1 MSVSDA
7 SSLAIAVLTAL
18 GVIIAVFTFRRSLAG
33 RAKLDMSLGRE
44 ILLHYTKDRE
54 LILTADFSFI
64 NKGALPGFAT
74 EISAIIY
81 EADEANL
88 AKRLVWRLYEVSTVT
103 GRNPGNGSTRRW
115 TRSDEQVGPLIVPGR
130 TSGSS
135 GVTRRI
141 RLYEEDAQTG
151 RPLSGNEIYKTKFTV
166 RATASNKEA
175 YQYKYRLVIG
185 PGDLADLETYCTE
198 KDGRW
203 DNRLVLRQQPRTDAD
218 EREVKRD
225 GLLYTSRGLLL
236 KAAKAQESAA
246 RQMIT

>member
-7 SSLAIAVLTAL
+7 TSLAIAVLTAL
-18 GVIIAVFTFRRSLAG
+18 GVIIALFTFRRSLAG

-81 EADEANL
+81 ETDEANP
-88 AKRLVWRLYEVSTVT
+88 AKKLVWLLYEVSTVT
-103 GRNPGNGSTRRW
+103 GRNPGNGSTQRW
-115 TRSDEQVGPLIVPGR
+115 TRSDEKVGPLIVPGR

-135 GVTRRI
+135 GVTRKI
-141 RLYEEDAQTG
+141 RLYEDAKTG
-151 RPLSGNEIYKTKFTV
+151 RPLSGNETYKIKFTV
-166 RATASNKEA
+166 RATACNKET
-175 YQYKYRLVIG
+175 YQYKYRLVLE
-185 PGDLADLETYCTE
+185 PDDAAKLETYCTE
-198 KDGRW
+198 KDGVW
-203 DNRLVLRQQPRTDAD
+203 DNRLVLRQEPRADAD

-225 GLLYTSRGLLL
+225 GLLYMSDGLLR
-236 KAAKAQESAA
+236 KAKG
-246 RQMIT
+246 QMIT